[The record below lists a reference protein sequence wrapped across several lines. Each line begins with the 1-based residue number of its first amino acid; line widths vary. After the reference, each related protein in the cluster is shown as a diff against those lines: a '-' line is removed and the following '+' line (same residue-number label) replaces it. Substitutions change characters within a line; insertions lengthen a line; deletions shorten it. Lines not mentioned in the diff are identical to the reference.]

1 MQVKFLNGGGGA
13 GGVFK
18 LLEWSA
24 GEYMQ
29 VCLVNSK
36 SGTKSIHCGASYF
49 DLAFVI
55 CIAVTV
61 LAGDVSSQSWR
72 GCLWRDNRGSLPLC
86 LQCHGCS

>member
-1 MQVKFLNGGGGA
+1 MGGGGG
-13 GGVFK
+13 GGVFN

-24 GEYMQ
+24 GEEYLQ
-29 VCLVNSK
+29 VRLLNSK

-49 DLAFVI
+49 DSAFVI

-61 LAGDVSSQSWR
+61 LAGDVSSQSWC
-72 GCLWRDNRGSLPLC
+72 GCLWRDDRGSLPLC